1 MKARNDFQNVFDS
14 AWNKTIKTVD
24 ESKPDLSIF
33 RKICSNNKPYSKKIK
48 ADQLCIAAGQM
59 FSLALSNKSKS
70 EEVVKNIIGSLARGH
85 PFVNMTVAQM
95 NKDILGKIEKELSI
109 VSASNET
116 ISFNMV
122 CPDTVLDNCNR
133 ALTDAMK
140 FYFKIGALTSRVTK
154 LGTLMVWADAY
165 DLVKDYFNELGKRMA
180 PDAKD
185 IDFKELIMRLSSDQ
199 YSDNPKSD
207 FEKIKINDQTSPMCV
222 KYSSNTST
230 AGCNEYKCCC
240 DSSACNTGSL
250 DLVLKGILS
259 LVRKMHVLFKGFQNS

>member
-1 MKARNDFQNVFDS
+1 MKARSDFRSVFDT

-24 ESKPDLSIF
+24 ESKPDLSSF
-33 RKICSNNKPYSKKIK
+33 RQNCSNSKSYSKKIQ
-48 ADQLCIAAGQM
+48 ADLLCIAAGLM
-59 FSLALSNKSKS
+59 FRLSLSNTSKS
-70 EEVVKNIIGSLARGH
+70 DEVVRNITRTLARGH
-85 PFVNMTVAQM
+85 PFVNMTVDRM
-95 NKDILGKIEKELSI
+95 STDIVGKIETELDIAS
-109 VSASNET
+109 VSNET
-116 ISFNMV
+116 ISLNMV
-122 CPDTVLDNCNR
+122 CPDTMLDNCNR

-165 DLVKDYFNELGKRMA
+165 DLVKYYFNELGKRMA
-180 PDAKD
+180 PDATD

-199 YSDNPKSD
+199 YSDNPKSN
-207 FEKIKINDQTSPMCV
+207 FEKIKIYDQTSSMCV